1 MFNLKRQDEE
11 NELQYLWRIGQA
23 KDTGLLDMSW
33 NDIANVMNKEFRDD
47 ESEYRAESA
56 YRKVYTNAKNFY
68 NAGVF
73 NTGNSYSKTI
83 LTQQQELKKEQVKL
97 RDERNELNRLIREE
111 ARRESFREQICRAIT
126 EHQSSPL
133 LYDENKKFTG
143 ILKTD
148 NDLIISLTD
157 IHAGIEINNHFNKFN
172 PTILKKRLNQYLDK
186 IFEVYLRH
194 GSENAYVIL
203 SELVN
208 GLIHDTLR
216 IESNQNIIEQF
227 LMVTDYITEFLAE
240 LSYRF
245 NNVHVY
251 MCPGNHSRL
260 FQDKDKAL
268 KGENIDTLAL
278 PFLEAKL
285 QLFGNIYF
293 HKNDVEESIAI
304 FSVRGQKIFASHG
317 DKDDLNTVVQKYT
330 LMFEKPNIIYL
341 GHRHTNALQTVYDV
355 KVIQSGCL
363 SGSDSF
369 CMDKRLQNKP
379 EQTISV
385 ITDKGFD
392 CLYDVKF

>member
-1 MFNLKRQDEE
+1 MFNLKRKDNE
-11 NELQYLWRIGQA
+11 NEHQYLWRIGQA
-23 KDTGLLDMSW
+23 KDSGLLDMSW

-73 NTGNSYSKTI
+73 DTGDSSSKRI

-143 ILKTD
+143 IIKTD

-157 IHAGIEINNHFNKFN
+157 IHAGIEIDNHFNKFN

-285 QLFGNIYF
+285 
-293 HKNDVEESIAI
+293 
-304 FSVRGQKIFASHG
+304 RC
-317 DKDDLNTVVQKYT
+317 
-330 LMFEKPNIIYL
+330 L
-341 GHRHTNALQTVYDV
+341 GISTF
-355 KVIQSGCL
+355 IQI
-363 SGSDSF
+363 
-369 CMDKRLQNKP
+369 R
-379 EQTISV
+379 
-385 ITDKGFD
+385 
-392 CLYDVKF
+392 

>member
-1 MFNLKRQDEE
+1 MFNLKRQDGE
-11 NELQYLWRIGQA
+11 NEHQYLWRIGQA
-23 KDTGLLDMSW
+23 KDSGLLDMSW

-56 YRKVYTNAKNFY
+56 YRKIYSNAKNFY

-73 NTGNSYSKTI
+73 TTENTYSKTI

-126 EHQSSPL
+126 EHQPSPL
-133 LYDENKKFTG
+133 LYNEDKKFTG
-143 ILKTD
+143 IIKTD

-240 LSYRF
+240 LSDCF

-260 FQDKDKAL
+260 FQNKDKAL

-285 QLFGNIYF
+285 QLFKNIYF

-341 GHRHTNALQTVYDV
+341 GHRHTNAMQTVYDV

-369 CMDKRLQNKP
+369 CMDKRLQNRP

>member
-1 MFNLKRQDEE
+1 M
-11 NELQYLWRIGQA
+11 WRIGQA
-23 KDTGLLDMSW
+23 KDSGLLDMSW

-73 NTGNSYSKTI
+73 DTGDSSSKTI

-143 ILKTD
+143 IIKTD

-157 IHAGIEINNHFNKFN
+157 IHAGIEIDNHFNKFN
-172 PTILKKRLNQYLDK
+172 PTILKQRLNQYLDK

-278 PFLEAKL
+278 PFFEAKL
-285 QLFGNIYF
+285 QLFRNIYF
-293 HKNDVEESIAI
+293 HPNKVEESIAI

-341 GHRHTNALQTVYDV
+341 GHRHTNAMQTVYDV

-369 CMDKRLQNKP
+369 CMDKRLQNRP

>member
-1 MFNLKRQDEE
+1 MFNLKRQDGE

-23 KDTGLLDMSW
+23 KDSGLLDMSW

-73 NTGNSYSKTI
+73 TGNSYSKTI

-133 LYDENKKFTG
+133 LYDKNKNFTG

-268 KGENIDTLAL
+268 KGENIDILAL

-369 CMDKRLQNKP
+369 CMDKRLQNRP

>member
-1 MFNLKRQDEE
+1 MFNLKRQDGE
-11 NELQYLWRIGQA
+11 NEHQYLWRIGQA
-23 KDTGLLDMSW
+23 KDSGLLDMSW

-56 YRKVYTNAKNFY
+56 YRKIYSNAKNFY

-73 NTGNSYSKTI
+73 TTENTYSKTI

-111 ARRESFREQICRAIT
+111 ARRESFREQICRAIA

-133 LYDENKKFTG
+133 LYNEDKKFTG
-143 ILKTD
+143 IIKTD

-157 IHAGIEINNHFNKFN
+157 IHAGIEIDNHFNKFN

-208 GLIHDTLR
+208 GIIHDTLR

-245 NNVHVY
+245 NNIHVY

-285 QLFGNIYF
+285 QLFKNIYF

-341 GHRHTNALQTVYDV
+341 GHRHTNAMQTVYDV

-369 CMDKRLQNKP
+369 CMDKRLQNRP

>member
-1 MFNLKRQDEE
+1 MFNLKRKDNE
-11 NELQYLWRIGQA
+11 NEHQYLWRIGQA
-23 KDTGLLDMSW
+23 KDSGLLDMSW

-47 ESEYRAESA
+47 ESDYRAESA

-73 NTGNSYSKTI
+73 DTGDSSSKTI

-143 ILKTD
+143 IIKTD

-157 IHAGIEINNHFNKFN
+157 IHAGIKIDNHFNKFN

-285 QLFGNIYF
+285 QLFKNIYF
-293 HKNDVEESIAI
+293 HPNKVEESIAI

-341 GHRHTNALQTVYDV
+341 GHRHTNAMQTVYDV

-369 CMDKRLQNKP
+369 CMNKRLQNRP

>member
-1 MFNLKRQDEE
+1 MFNLKRKDNE
-11 NELQYLWRIGQA
+11 NEHQYLWRIGQA
-23 KDTGLLDMSW
+23 KDSGLLDMSW

-73 NTGNSYSKTI
+73 DTGDSSSKTI

-143 ILKTD
+143 IIKTD

-157 IHAGIEINNHFNKFN
+157 IHAGIEIDNHFNKFN
-172 PTILKKRLNQYLDK
+172 PTILKQRLNQYLDK

-285 QLFGNIYF
+285 QLF
-293 HKNDVEESIAI
+293 KE
-304 FSVRGQKIFASHG
+304 
-317 DKDDLNTVVQKYT
+317 
-330 LMFEKPNIIYL
+330 YL
-341 GHRHTNALQTVYDV
+341 
-355 KVIQSGCL
+355 L
-363 SGSDSF
+363 SS
-369 CMDKRLQNKP
+369 K
-379 EQTISV
+379 
-385 ITDKGFD
+385 
-392 CLYDVKF
+392 

>member
-1 MFNLKRQDEE
+1 M
-11 NELQYLWRIGQA
+11 WRIGQA
-23 KDTGLLDMSW
+23 KDSGLLDMSW

-73 NTGNSYSKTI
+73 DTGDSSSKTI

-227 LMVTDYITEFLAE
+227 LMVIDYITEFLAE

-341 GHRHTNALQTVYDV
+341 GHRHTNAMQTVYDV

-369 CMDKRLQNKP
+369 CMDKRLQNRP